1 MLIFQAIAFVQSPRL
16 AGGVRSDVLF
26 TMLERF
32 KQAGLPLA
40 APTLVMS
47 QTELPAPPAPA
58 PPTPPLTQ

>member
-1 MLIFQAIAFVQSPRL
+1 
-16 AGGVRSDVLF
+16 VRSDVLF